1 MAGAFAHR
9 TAGATLQPLRAAAS
23 PVLQSWKK
31 HRQQETVDKETS
43 SEIFFF
49 FVLDSYDSV
58 GCDELRSRIV
68 LVGCEEILVESPKI
82 LTQLEVVTGRRSFKV
97 LTTGRA
103 EPPKME
109 VDQLC
114 AAWWKERSL
123 KDVHNCWIWSGWL
136 DFVQACPF
144 VESDDTCRRQESKQ
158 TFIASA
164 GWKSCS
170 PYKKFDV
177 TPWTSSRMAAGLVAC
192 LS

>member
-1 MAGAFAHR
+1 M
-9 TAGATLQPLRAAAS
+9 
-23 PVLQSWKK
+23 
-31 HRQQETVDKETS
+31 DKETS

-114 AAWWKERSL
+114 AA
-123 KDVHNCWIWSGWL
+123 
-136 DFVQACPF
+136 
-144 VESDDTCRRQESKQ
+144 
-158 TFIASA
+158 
-164 GWKSCS
+164 
-170 PYKKFDV
+170 
-177 TPWTSSRMAAGLVAC
+177 
-192 LS
+192 